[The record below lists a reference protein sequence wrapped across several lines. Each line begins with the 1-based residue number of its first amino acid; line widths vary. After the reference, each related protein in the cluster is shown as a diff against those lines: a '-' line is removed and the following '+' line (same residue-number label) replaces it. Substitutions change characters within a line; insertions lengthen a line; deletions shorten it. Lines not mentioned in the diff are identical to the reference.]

1 MKYWQ
6 HALQNNLT
14 CRYSPFYFQNIFTH
28 YRSSPPQ
35 VFLGKYSPNLQ
46 ENTFTEIAL
55 KHGYSPVN
63 LLHVLR
69 IPFYKDNYGGLL
81 LVPRLQKI
89 KHGQNAVVSLW
100 SKRWMICYTTEFNIM
115 ETEYD
120 QSATLLKSKA
130 ALKNSSITQVD
141 VFCLVYCRGGSRTAA
156 TFKMERFVIIVNG
169 WKLTPLTSFWCFYC

>member
-6 HALQNNLT
+6 HALQKNLT

-28 YRSSPPQ
+28 YRSS
-35 VFLGKYSPNLQ
+35 L
-46 ENTFTEIAL
+46 
-55 KHGYSPVN
+55 

-69 IPFYKDNYGGLL
+69 IPFYKNNYGGLL
-81 LVPRLQKI
+81 LVPKLQKI

-120 QSATLLKSKA
+120 QSATSLKSKA

-156 TFKMERFVIIVNG
+156 TFNMERFVIIVNG